1 MQIFKSW
8 CYKNSFTIS
17 SATENARR
25 FPVSGMS
32 RKRQIR
38 LCEFLD
44 NLLSMNKKIDGLTIE
59 KKLIFLVENT
69 KLTETINSD
78 TKTEEAINRLIDMSR
93 TFDYNISDFFSKAV
107 LQTDTDTYTTEAEKV
122 ALMTMHAA
130 KGLEFPVVFVAGCE
144 TGFIPFKRSDKESTD
159 IDEERRLFYVAM
171 TRAKERLYLTCAKK
185 RKIYGKSEKRTLSP
199 FVEEIEERLRTHEVH
214 AFRQK
219 KKNGHTQM
227 KLF

>member
-1 MQIFKSW
+1 
-8 CYKNSFTIS
+8 
-17 SATENARR
+17 
-25 FPVSGMS
+25 
-32 RKRQIR
+32 
-38 LCEFLD
+38 
-44 NLLSMNKKIDGLTIE
+44 
-59 KKLIFLVENT
+59 
-69 KLTETINSD
+69 
-78 TKTEEAINRLIDMSR
+78 
-93 TFDYNISDFFSKAV
+93 
-107 LQTDTDTYTTEAEKV
+107 
-122 ALMTMHAA
+122 MHAA

-199 FVEEIEERLRTHEVH
+199 FVGEIEERLRTHEEH